1 MSRYV
6 INRKDLDENIEI
18 IKKKAGVPIIGVVK
32 GNGYGFGIKELTS
45 VLLQHGIKT
54 FAVTEVTDIPELN
67 VSENHSFNSSSFS
80 FAMIPVPSI
89 PRYFV
94 TTIS

>member
-18 IKKKAGVPIIGVVK
+18 IKKKAGVPLIGVVK

-54 FAVTEVTDIPELN
+54 FAVTEVTDIPELK
-67 VSENHSFNSSSFS
+67 E
-80 FAMIPVPSI
+80 ILLDGY
-89 PRYFV
+89 PRYALYLP
-94 TTIS
+94 